1 MTKTRSNKAPAK
13 QAQQQPNGTSDSKL
27 AKFLDPNS
35 SWDKVIPGSSSPS
48 HCILVRSLDGRGL
61 IQFPRIL
68 VRWRIENWVH
78 SDQIVFVNLV
88 FDLENSSYE

>member
-1 MTKTRSNKAPAK
+1 MKKTRSNKAPAK

-48 HCILVRSLDGRGL
+48 HCILVRSLFG
-61 IQFPRIL
+61 
-68 VRWRIENWVH
+68 WRIVEARWKR
-78 SDQIVFVNLV
+78 L
-88 FDLENSSYE
+88 NSIP